1 MATIAPDRLFGKSIK
16 RREDPRFITGR
27 GQYVDDVKLPG
38 MTYAAFVRSP
48 HAHAR
53 IRKIDTAAALRH
65 PGVVAVFTGKDMTG
79 VSSLPCGWD
88 LRKEKKIPGV
98 VQDLAIVPHM
108 PLTSDA
114 ARHVGDPVAVVI
126 ADSQSA
132 AIDAAEMVQVDWE
145 PLPSVNSTEKAA
157 ARGSQQIPEV
167 DPSNVAFK
175 WQIGDAAAT
184 DAAFKS
190 APVIVKK
197 RIVNQRLVAN
207 ALEPRACVARYE
219 DATGDWTLWVT
230 SQNPHVHR
238 LLMTAFVLG
247 IPEHKVRVIAPDVG
261 GGFGSKIFLY
271 NEETVCSWATRQIKR
286 PIRWTSTRREAFQ
299 TDAHGRDH
307 VTDVELALS
316 RDGKILGLRVKTVAN
331 MGAYLSTF
339 APAVPT
345 YLYGTLLNGVYEMG
359 AIHADVTGVF
369 TNTTPVDAYRG
380 AGRPEAAY
388 LIERIIEAGAVA
400 LKMDVLEIRKK
411 NFIPKFADGYQ
422 TKVALNYDSGDY
434 GAPLDKLLTI
444 VDYKKFRAEQEASR
458 KQGKLIGIGFSTYIE
473 ACSIA
478 PSKVVGSLGVLAGL
492 YESGIVRVHPT
503 GKVTVLTGSHSHG
516 QGHET
521 TFSQLVADEL
531 GVPMDDVDIVHGDTG
546 AIAFGMGTYGSRS
559 ASVGGTA
566 IHMSIEKIKEKGKKI
581 AAHLLEA
588 SPKDMEYVNGQFQV
602 KGFPGKAVPFGQ
614 VALTAY
620 VPHKYPEGLEP
631 GLEETSFYD
640 PSNFCFP
647 FGAHACVVEVDRDT
661 GKVKVL
667 RYIAVDDVGNVINPM
682 IVDGMVHGGVAQG
695 IGQAL
700 WEGAVYDDGSGQL
713 VTGTMMDYA
722 LPKADMLPMYE
733 TDRTVTPTL
742 VNPLGIKGAGETGTI
757 ASTPAVVNA
766 VIDAL
771 RPLGV
776 DHIETMPLSP
786 ERVWKTIQAAK
797 PAGAASQ
804 KREEETRPCTQ
815 PRSNTM
821 PPPESRRP

>member
-1 MATIAPDRLFGKSIK
+1 MATVAADRMFGKSIK

-27 GQYVDDVKLPG
+27 GQYVDDLKLPG

-53 IRKIDTAAALRH
+53 IRKIDTAAAKRH

-79 VSSLPCGWD
+79 VNSLPCGWD

-98 VQDLAIVPHM
+98 MQDLAIVPHM

-126 ADSQSA
+126 ADSHEA
-132 AIDAAEMVQVDWE
+132 AVDGAEKVQVDWE
-145 PLPSVNSTEKAA
+145 PLPSVTITEKAA
-157 ARGSQQIPEV
+157 QSGAPQIHDGAPG
-167 DPSNVAFK
+167 NVAFK
-175 WQIGDAAAT
+175 WEIGDRAAT

-190 APVIVKK
+190 AAVTVKK
-197 RIVNQRLVAN
+197 RIGNQRLVAN
-207 ALEPRACVARYE
+207 AMEPRACVARYE
-219 DATGDWTLWVT
+219 DATGDLTLWVT

-271 NEETVCSWATRQIKR
+271 NEETVCSWATRRIKR

-299 TDAHGRDH
+299 TDAQGRDH

-316 RDGKILGLRVKTVAN
+316 REGKILGLRVKPVAN
-331 MGAYLSTF
+331 LGAYLSTF

-388 LIERIIEAGAVA
+388 LIERIIEAGAAA
-400 LKMDVLEIRKK
+400 LKMDVLELRRK
-411 NFIPKFADGYQ
+411 NFIPKVGDGYQ
-422 TKVALNYDSGDY
+422 TKVALSYDSGNY
-434 GAPLDKLLTI
+434 GAALDKLLT
-444 VDYKKFRAEQEASR
+444 VLDYKKFRAEQEVSR
-458 KQGKLIGIGFSTYIE
+458 KQGKLVGIGFSTYIE

-478 PSKVVGSLGVLAGL
+478 PSKVVGSLGAQAGL

-531 GVPMDDVDIVHGDTG
+531 GVPIDDVDIVHGDTG

-559 ASVGGTA
+559 ASVEGTA
-566 IHMSIEKIKEKGKKI
+566 IHLSIEKIKEKGKKI

-620 VPHKYPEGLEP
+620 VPHNYPEGLEP

-661 GKVKVL
+661 GKAKVL

-700 WEGAVYDDGSGQL
+700 WEGAAYDDGSGQL

-757 ASTPAVVNA
+757 AATPAVVNA

-804 KREEETRPCTQ
+804 QR
-815 PRSNTM
+815 
-821 PPPESRRP
+821 

>member
-1 MATIAPDRLFGKSIK
+1 MAVTEGRLFGKSIK

-27 GQYVDDVKLPG
+27 GNYVDDLKLPG

-53 IRKIDTAAALRH
+53 IKGIDVNAAKSH

-79 VSSLPCGWD
+79 VNSLPCGWD
-88 LRKEKKIPGV
+88 LRKEKNIPGV
-98 VQDLAIVPHM
+98 VQDLAMVPHM
-108 PLTSDA
+108 PLTSDV

-126 ADSQSA
+126 ADSQSTA
-132 AIDAAEMVQVDWE
+132 LDGAEKVEVSWE
-145 PLPSVNSTEKAA
+145 PLASVTATDKAA
-157 ARGSQQIPEV
+157 ASGAPKVHEV
-167 DPSNVAFK
+167 ATGNVAFK
-175 WQIGDAAAT
+175 WALGDAAAT

-190 APVIVKK
+190 AATTVKK

-207 ALEPRACVARYE
+207 AMEPRACVARFD
-219 DATGDWTLWVT
+219 DATGELTLWVT

-238 LLMTAFVLG
+238 LLMCAFVLG

-271 NEETVCSWATRQIKR
+271 NEEVVCSWASRLVKR
-286 PIRWTSTRREAFQ
+286 PIRWTSSRREAYM

-307 VTDVELALS
+307 ITDAEIALS
-316 RDGKILGLRVKTVAN
+316 KEGKILGLRVKTTAN
-331 MGAYLSTF
+331 LGAYLSTF

-345 YLYGTLLNGVYEMG
+345 FLYGTLLNGVYAIG
-359 AIHADVTGVF
+359 AIHVEVTGVF
-369 TNTTPVDAYRG
+369 TNTTAVDAYRG
-380 AGRPEAAY
+380 AGRPEACY
-388 LIERIIEAGAVA
+388 VLERIVDAGAAA
-400 LKMDVLEIRKK
+400 LKMDPAELRKK
-411 NFIPKFADGYQ
+411 NFIPKFSDGFQ
-422 TKVALNYDSGDY
+422 TLVAVNYDSGNY
-434 GAPLDKLLTI
+434 AGAFDKLLS
-444 VDYKKFRAEQEASR
+444 VFDYKKFRTEQEAAR
-458 KQGKLIGIGFSTYIE
+458 KQGRLLGVGFSTYIE

-478 PSKVVGSLGVLAGL
+478 PSKLVGALGAGAGL
-492 YESGIVRVHPT
+492 YESGKVRVHPT
-503 GKVTVLTGSHSHG
+503 GGVTVFTGSHSHG

-531 GVPMDDVDIVHGDTG
+531 GIPIETVEIVHGDTG
-546 AIAFGMGTYGSRS
+546 QIPFGMGTYGSRS

-566 IHMSIEKIKEKGKKI
+566 IKMSLDKIKEKGKQI

-588 SPKDMEYVNGQFQV
+588 SPKDMEYANGQFQV
-602 KGFPGKAVPFGQ
+602 KGVPAKAVPFGA

-620 VPHKYPEGLEP
+620 VPHNYPEGLEP

-647 FGAHACVVEVDRDT
+647 FGAHACVVEVEPET
-661 GKVKVL
+661 GKVKLV
-667 RYIAVDDVGNVINPM
+667 RYVAVDDVGNVINPM

-700 WEGAVYDDGSGQL
+700 WEGAVYDDDSGQL
-713 VTGTMMDYA
+713 VTGSMMDYA
-722 LPKADMLPMYE
+722 MPKADMLPMYE

-766 VIDAL
+766 VVDAL
-771 RPLGV
+771 AGLGV
-776 DHIETMPLSP
+776 DHIEAMPLTA

-797 PAGAASQ
+797 AS
-804 KREEETRPCTQ
+804 K
-815 PRSNTM
+815 
-821 PPPESRRP
+821 